1 VIDVEDAERRIRAAL
16 DSMPAGAR
24 RRLLRILMLPE
35 AERAAAIGAL
45 YEATD
50 GGEAAELLIDLEE
63 DRKMALIVTDVLKES
78 LRTG

>member
-1 VIDVEDAERRIRAAL
+1 VIYLEDAERRSRAAL
-16 DSMPAGAR
+16 EPMPAGAR
-24 RRLLRILMLPE
+24 RRLLEVVMLPE

-63 DRKMALIVTDVLKES
+63 DRTLGLIVADVLKS
-78 LRTG
+78 LRV